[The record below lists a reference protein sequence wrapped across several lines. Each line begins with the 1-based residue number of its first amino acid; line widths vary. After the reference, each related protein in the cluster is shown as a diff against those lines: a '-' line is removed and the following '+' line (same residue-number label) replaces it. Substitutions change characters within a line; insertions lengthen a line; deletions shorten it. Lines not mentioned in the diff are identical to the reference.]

1 MGSILLMTGLL
12 GIILFLILLFV
23 NAILG
28 NSRIPS
34 AVCLFLCFLLFARGA
49 IATVDTKRQAVAQS
63 ATRPENTWVP
73 STQDDQGPDQAG
85 TTTPPTRQDAP
96 LGDTAPSESEQNT
109 TDQKPV
115 GPTDTDQ
122 PEYGQQTDSF
132 QNTQATTTPPTQSST
147 QPNRA
152 LSGNWG
158 EDSTTDEIT
167 GPLARTAYWVSGGK
181 SYHFSSN
188 CPSLSRS
195 TNIQT
200 GTLQDALNAGK
211 TDPCNNCANGS

>member
-73 STQDDQGPDQAG
+73 SRDHHSTYKARCSSGRHGPF
-85 TTTPPTRQDAP
+85 R
-96 LGDTAPSESEQNT
+96 E
-109 TDQKPV
+109 
-115 GPTDTDQ
+115 
-122 PEYGQQTDSF
+122 
-132 QNTQATTTPPTQSST
+132 
-147 QPNRA
+147 
-152 LSGNWG
+152 
-158 EDSTTDEIT
+158 
-167 GPLARTAYWVSGGK
+167 
-181 SYHFSSN
+181 
-188 CPSLSRS
+188 
-195 TNIQT
+195 
-200 GTLQDALNAGK
+200 
-211 TDPCNNCANGS
+211 